1 MSSINIPPQRSE
13 PTLTPPAGLV
23 VIGLIVMAVVIVA
36 LIITVPTFL
45 PAQAST
51 QAQQVDQ
58 LFLFLLAVGG
68 GVFVLVEGVLLM
80 AILRYRAKPGDLA
93 DGVPIHGNTALEAWW
108 TAIPALIVVVI
119 AVYSAVV
126 YGNTRAIPPNELTVE
141 SVAARYAWTFNYRA
155 ERDDIPANI
164 NYDLLKPEIREAF
177 ESDGFIGFSQTQLY
191 TWVGQPVVVSMTAQD
206 VNHAFWVP
214 AMRVK
219 QDVLVGRTTEIRFTP
234 TEAGAYRIVCAELCG
249 AGHGNMAGQI
259 GAQGDMQG
267 AWLIVYENEEQYL
280 NEFFIPEVTRV
291 ILPPDDPALQGRQ
304 ILASGKYPCATCH
317 VLDDLAWAGNIGPNL
332 NGIADR
338 IETRAAAAGIP
349 VPPEYLV
356 QSMRHPGDYLV
367 PGFGNLMPQFNETE
381 GQPNYMPESDLDA
394 IVAYLLTQG
403 TNPALAGPPGG

>member
-1 MSSINIPPQRSE
+1 
-13 PTLTPPAGLV
+13 
-23 VIGLIVMAVVIVA
+23 
-36 LIITVPTFL
+36 
-45 PAQAST
+45 
-51 QAQQVDQ
+51 
-58 LFLFLLAVGG
+58 
-68 GVFVLVEGVLLM
+68 
-80 AILRYRAKPGDLA
+80 
-93 DGVPIHGNTALEAWW
+93 
-108 TAIPALIVVVI
+108 
-119 AVYSAVV
+119 VYSAVV